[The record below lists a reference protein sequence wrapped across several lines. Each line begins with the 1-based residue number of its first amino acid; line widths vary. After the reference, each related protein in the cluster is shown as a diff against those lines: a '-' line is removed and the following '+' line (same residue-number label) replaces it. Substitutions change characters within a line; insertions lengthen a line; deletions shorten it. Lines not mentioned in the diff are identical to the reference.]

1 MSLALPREDLAAGI
15 LAAAVHVF
23 FVLLLVFGVSWQ
35 IQEPQPIMAEIWQ
48 ALPDPLTVPAPVPE
62 PSPPLPEPKPEP
74 APEPKAADIA
84 LEKKKQAELLKKQKL
99 EEARAKEQ
107 ENRELKKKQQQD
119 LKAQALLEKR
129 QQEEDKRRREEAKR
143 VELELEQEAAQQEAD
158 EQKRALQK
166 KQADA
171 KRREALRQE
180 EEDLQR
186 QMMEES
192 LAAEANQA
200 KLRAAAVQRVGEI
213 QKIVELYKAKISDK
227 VRSNTRLP
235 ENLAGNPEA
244 EFEVNV
250 LPTGEITKVKL
261 LKSSGNAAYD
271 KEVQRG
277 IEKSSPLPIPADR
290 DAAAQFKLLT
300 LKHKAKE

>member
-1 MSLALPREDLAAGI
+1 MNLVLPREDLTAGI
-15 LAAAVHVF
+15 LAAAVHGF

-48 ALPDPLTVPAPVPE
+48 ALPDPLTVSAPVPE

-84 LEKKKQAELLKKQKL
+84 LEKKKHAESLKKQKL

-107 ENRELKKKQQQD
+107 EKRELKKKQEQD
-119 LKAQALLEKR
+119 IKAQTLLRKR
-129 QQEEDKRRREEAKR
+129 QQEEDKRQREEAKR
-143 VELELEQEAAQQEAD
+143 AELELEQEAAQLEA
-158 EQKRALQK
+158 EQQKREQAK
-166 KQADA
+166 KLAEL

-180 EEDLQR
+180 EETLQR

-192 LAAEANQA
+192 LASEASQA
-200 KLRAAAVQRVGEI
+200 KVRVAAAQRRGEI
-213 QKIVELYKAKISDK
+213 DKLVDRYKTMISDK
-227 VRSNTRLP
+227 VRGNTRLP
-235 ENLAGNPEA
+235 ENLGGNPEA

-250 LPTGEITKVKL
+250 LPTGEIARVKL
-261 LKSSGNAAYD
+261 LKTSGNPAYD